1 VFDNPTDTKKLREA
15 AEELSEMKIFIDE
28 SSGISVGEMKSKC
41 KRLAVT
47 EGGPV
52 DLVIIDYLQLMEMA
66 GTKTE
71 NRTLEIAAISRAL
84 KQMAKEIDC
93 PVMVLSQLSRDSEKR
108 AGRPVLSD
116 LRDSGAIEQDGDLIM
131 FIHNK
136 SAKEVK
142 AEEMDPDI
150 DFVYNP
156 ETMRQLLI
164 LKHRNG
170 ETGDVTL
177 SWIGKYTKFG
187 NTDFGHNSGGSA
199 NYGDDEPGGGYEDEE
214 PVPF

>member
-1 VFDNPTDTKKLREA
+1 
-15 AEELSEMKIFIDE
+15 MKIDIDE
-28 SSGISVGEMKSKC
+28 SSGISVAEMKSKC

-47 EGGPV
+47 AGEDI
-52 DLVIIDYLQLMEMA
+52 DLVIVDYLQLMEMA

-142 AEEMDPDI
+142 AEELNPNL
-150 DFVYNP
+150 DFPYNP

-170 ETGDVTL
+170 ETGDITL
-177 SWIGKYTKFG
+177 SWIGRYTKFG
-187 NTDFGHNSGGSA
+187 NLDFGNHSEGETTYVGG
-199 NYGDDEPGGGYEDEE
+199 EGYEDEE
-214 PVPF
+214 DYTPPF